1 MILNLLVLPL
11 AAGYYILTKSYKFK
25 FRTQRLDR
33 NSLFFETV
41 ICAVF
46 ILLGAFLL
54 KSFVYDQFFTITFK
68 DSFKELN
75 PLKSTP
81 FSGMVGVSFLLV
93 VLITYLSNF
102 LLNREQEIHRAI
114 KAIGNEF
121 ELMVSKAIK
130 EEKLILLSLKNDKFY
145 IGWVKEIPIP
155 SQSNYLKIIPV
166 FSGYRDN
173 EKRLKFISQY
183 IEAYSLLIEEGKGNN
198 FDDFNS
204 DIVIPISE
212 IITISF
218 YDQEIYDI
226 LN

>member
-54 KSFVYDQFFTITFK
+54 KSFVYDQFFTNNFK

-81 FSGMVGVSFLLV
+81 LSGMVGISFLLV

-102 LLNREQEIHRAI
+102 LLNREQEIHAAI

-121 ELMVSKAIK
+121 ELMISKAIK

-166 FSGYRDN
+166 FSGYRDK
-173 EKRLKFISQY
+173 EKRLKFTSQY
-183 IEAYSLLIEEGKGNN
+183 IEAYSLLIEDGKGST
-198 FDDFNS
+198 FEDFNS

>member
-11 AAGYYILTKSYKFK
+11 AAGYYILTKSYKFRY
-25 FRTQRLDR
+25 RTQRLDR

-46 ILLGAFLL
+46 ILIGAFFIKLFL
-54 KSFVYDQFFTITFK
+54 YDQFITN
-68 DSFKELN
+68 SFKESFRALN
-75 PLKSTP
+75 PLKTTP
-81 FSGMVGVSFLLV
+81 LSGLVGLSFLLV

-102 LLNREQEIHRAI
+102 LLDREQEIHAAI
-114 KAIGNEF
+114 IAIGNEF
-121 ELMVSKAIK
+121 ELLASKAIK

-145 IGWVKEIPIP
+145 IGWVKELPIP
-155 SQSNYLKIIPV
+155 SQSNYLRIIPV
-166 FSGYRDN
+166 FSGYRDK
-173 EKRLKFISQY
+173 EKRLQFTSQY
-183 IEAYSLLIEEGKGNN
+183 IEAYSLLIEDGQGSSFN
-198 FDDFNS
+198 DFNS
-204 DIVIPISE
+204 DVVMPISE

>member
-54 KSFVYDQFFTITFK
+54 KSFVYDQFFTNNFK

-81 FSGMVGVSFLLV
+81 LSGMVGVSFLLV

-102 LLNREQEIHRAI
+102 LLNREQEIHGAI

-166 FSGYRDN
+166 FSGYRDK
-173 EKRLKFISQY
+173 EKRLKFTSQY
-183 IEAYSLLIEEGKGNN
+183 IEAYSLLIEDGKGNN

>member
-11 AAGYYILTKSYKFK
+11 AAGYYILTRSYRFK

-54 KSFVYDQFFTITFK
+54 KSFVYDQFFTNNFK

-75 PLKSTP
+75 PLKTTP
-81 FSGMVGVSFLLV
+81 LSGMVGVSFLLV
-93 VLITYLSNF
+93 VLITYVSNF
-102 LLNREQEIHRAI
+102 LLNREQEIHGAI

-121 ELMVSKAIK
+121 ELIVSKAIK

-155 SQSNYLKIIPV
+155 SQSNYLRIIPV
-166 FSGYRDN
+166 FSGYRDK
-173 EKRLKFISQY
+173 EKRLKFTSQY
-183 IEAYSLLIEEGKGNN
+183 IEAYSLLIQDGKGSN
-198 FDDFNS
+198 FEDFNS
-204 DIVIPISE
+204 DVVMPISE

>member
-46 ILLGAFLL
+46 ILIGAFFL
-54 KSFVYDQFFTITFK
+54 KTFIYDQFFTN
-68 DSFKELN
+68 SFKNSISSMN
-75 PLKSTP
+75 PLNTTP
-81 FSGMVGVSFLLV
+81 LSGMVGVSFLLV
-93 VLITYLSNF
+93 VTITYLYNF
-102 LLNREQEIHRAI
+102 LLNKEHEIHDAI

-121 ELMVSKAIK
+121 ELMASKAIK
-130 EEKLILLSLKNDKFY
+130 ENRLILLSLKNDKFY

-155 SQSNYLKIIPV
+155 SQSNYLRIIPV
-166 FSGYRDN
+166 FSGYRN
-173 EKRLKFISQY
+173 KEKRLEFTSQY
-183 IEAYSLLIEEGKGNN
+183 IEAYSLLIEDGRGNDFN
-198 FDDFNS
+198 DFNS
-204 DIVIPISE
+204 DVVMPISE

-218 YDQEIYDI
+218 FDQEMYDI